1 MLSILMICSS
11 RAEQNV
17 LVFLLCMSTICLQN
31 HSDLKNLWLA
41 FKKKKLS
48 KIGKTQAWRSQD
60 LHEIVLYVFL
70 GLPCLYSSLISPLVW
85 DFTERRT
92 ICWICCC
99 MTLTTMGPS
108 PMTGT
113 STCFGKAWWK
123 VHFMRL
129 AWEQKFKDFVRLPTL
144 PPGKPGTPF
153 SPFSPTPPK
162 PWGKTSTLNLWSVCN
177 LTAQP

>member
-1 MLSILMICSS
+1 MSWSFCCVRAPFVCKITVIWRIYGWLSKKKAFKNWKNTGLVVSRPPRNSS
-11 RAEQNV
+11 VWFSWTAM
-17 LVFLLCMSTICLQN
+17 LVFIF
-31 HSDLKNLWLA
+31 NLTFSL
-41 FKKKKLS
+41 
-48 KIGKTQAWRSQD
+48 R
-60 LHEIVLYVFL
+60 LY
-70 GLPCLYSSLISPLVW
+70 W
-85 DFTERRT
+85 EK